1 MQPQKKQFILRRT
14 LALLG
19 GLFFI
24 AVGVAMSAKSGLGV
38 SPSASLPYLLSNIF
52 PVSMGTF
59 TVIINVLFV
68 FVQILLLRKDYR
80 PIQLLQLA
88 VVVLFGF
95 FTDFTNQLFA
105 SVQIAAYPMR
115 LLFCVLSCA
124 VMGFG
129 VFLEVKANLIVMAT
143 EGAIGAFSK
152 VFHCDFGK
160 VKIGLDCA
168 FVLISTCISLLYYH
182 SLQGIREGTV
192 LAAVLV
198 GLFVQIYNKKLLA
211 VDRILSSDAS
221 AAASSAEKTPLVITI
236 ERELGSGG
244 HEIGERIAKELGIAF
259 YDYALIAHA
268 AEQTGISPETVQKME
283 ERLSSPLFYG
293 LFQNGYATTQA
304 VPEQDAIFLAQ
315 SKVIEEY
322 AAAGSCVIVGRLGS
336 YVLRESEAVPLA
348 AVLSRL

>member
-1 MQPQKKQFILRRT
+1 MY
-14 LALLG
+14 G
-19 GLFFI
+19 D
-24 AVGVAMSAKSGLGV
+24 SAR
-38 SPSASLPYLLSNIF
+38 AE
-52 PVSMGTF
+52 
-59 TVIINVLFV
+59 NV
-68 FVQILLLRKDYR
+68 
-80 PIQLLQLA
+80 
-88 VVVLFGF
+88 
-95 FTDFTNQLFA
+95 
-105 SVQIAAYPMR
+105 
-115 LLFCVLSCA
+115 
-124 VMGFG
+124 
-129 VFLEVKANLIVMAT
+129 
-143 EGAIGAFSK
+143 FSDEMIRQR
-152 VFHCDFGK
+152 F
-160 VKIGLDCA
+160 CA

-336 YVLRESEAVPLA
+336 YVLRSRANCFHVFITADESFRAERIRKNRESEREALLRLRREDAFRKNYCRCFTGEPWGLARHYALCINTSVHGIDGAVQILRTA
-348 AVLSRL
+348 IDKRLNAGM